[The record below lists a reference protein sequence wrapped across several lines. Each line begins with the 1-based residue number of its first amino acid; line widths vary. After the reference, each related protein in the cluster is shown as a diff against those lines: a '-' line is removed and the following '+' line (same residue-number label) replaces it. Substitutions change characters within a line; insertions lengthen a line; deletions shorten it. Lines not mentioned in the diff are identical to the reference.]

1 MNDLWPAPVADEPAS
16 SPPAPQLPRAVL
28 AQQAVFWDA
37 VAAEAAA
44 RAAEQR
50 ALLFAQAR
58 QEFEQERIAPTW
70 RIPGLGTVPLSM
82 TADRVDVADEAVYT
96 AWVAERHPE
105 QIETITRVRP
115 AFDGVLRK
123 GAAKRGAACT
133 VEGEVIPGL
142 RFVPGGEPK
151 NIAIRASEDAKGDA
165 AGLAVIVLD
174 GLLEAR
180 PAPAAIED
188 GAS

>member
-1 MNDLWPAPVADEPAS
+1 MNDLWPEPLDEPAATAL
-16 SPPAPQLPRAVL
+16 APKLPRAVL

-37 VAAEAAA
+37 VAVQAAA

-50 ALLFAQAR
+50 RLLFEQAR

-82 TADRVDVADEAVYT
+82 TADRVDVVNEPVYV

-105 QIETITRVRP
+105 QIETTVRVRP
-115 AFDGVLRK
+115 AFDNMLRK

-133 VEGEVIPGL
+133 AEGDVIPGL
-142 RFVPGGEPK
+142 LFVPGGQPK
-151 NIAIRASEDAKGDA
+151 TIAIRASEAAKGDA
-165 AGLAVIVLD
+165 TELAVVVLD

-180 PAPAAIED
+180 PAPAALPD
-188 GAS
+188 GTP